1 MINNIPDVIYD
12 REGNRIRV
20 VKASEI
26 FFKSQG
32 RKGYILHIER
42 EERITSVSEFEL
54 TEVDGRYILTKDVL
68 KNSHEL

>member
-1 MINNIPDVIYD
+1 MINNVPDVIYD

-20 VKASEI
+20 VKVREV

-42 EERITSVSEFEL
+42 EERITSVSEFQL
-54 TEVDGRYILTKDVL
+54 TEVEGKYILTKDVL
-68 KNSHEL
+68 KNNNDL

>member
-1 MINNIPDVIYD
+1 MIKNIPDIVYD

-20 VKASEI
+20 IKVSEV

-42 EERITSVSEFEL
+42 EERITSISEFEL
-54 TEVDGRYILTKDVL
+54 TEIDGKYILTREVL
-68 KNSHEL
+68 KSSNEI